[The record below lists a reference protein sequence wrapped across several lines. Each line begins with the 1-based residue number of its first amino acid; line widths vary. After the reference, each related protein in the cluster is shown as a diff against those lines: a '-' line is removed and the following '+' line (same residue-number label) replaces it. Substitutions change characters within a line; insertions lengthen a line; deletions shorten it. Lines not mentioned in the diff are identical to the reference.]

1 MPRDST
7 ARSPERV
14 DPGDELEARV
24 AQVWFWEGF
33 FARRAVNLQRHYDP
47 EPLQVTDIDLLAYD
61 FDPRLTRRKLIG
73 EVKGGTGRSAPKPLD
88 RVIWLHGLAGLVG
101 ADGAEMITAM
111 NLSRRTRELAAGL
124 GVTAQTTAD
133 LERREK
139 AARVAE
145 VADLGAQGVQSVGRM
160 KAVHRHCAT
169 DPELERAFWFL
180 RSEVWFL
187 DPWTASKRVI
197 GLIRQLAKRW
207 VPQVADNDANA
218 LRWLFSEAVAVFTV
232 NVTTLA
238 GEAMRVDAGQFHAL
252 AAERLAEGVVP
263 THDMRRLSDAID
275 KYVAG
280 LLATVEAPAAIRADA
295 VGAFQP
301 RPPDF
306 TDPLVELIGR
316 LAATPSVTRRL
327 ARQVDLIV
335 FERVVHRREP
345 PRAALSRLGA
355 GEGAGRATR
364 QMAAFLRGQARLP
377 DEVAKA
383 LAGDVLDARGGPVT
397 TTPAPL
403 KPATDGIGPQALP
416 GQPNAETESGT
427 TDLQAGSQPRLLNA
441 ESISEAPQ

>member
-14 DPGDELEARV
+14 DLGEQLEARV
-24 AQVWFWEGF
+24 AQLWFWEGF

-47 EPLQVTDIDLLAYD
+47 EPLQVTDLDLFAYD

-73 EVKGGTGRSAPKPLD
+73 EVKGGTGRGAPKPLD
-88 RVIWLHGLAGLVG
+88 RIIWLHGLADLVG

-111 NLSRRTRELAAGL
+111 RLSRRARELAAGL

-145 VADLGAQGVQSVGRM
+145 VADLGSHGVQAVGRM

-187 DPWTASKRVI
+187 DSWSATKRVI

-207 VPQVADNDANA
+207 APQVADNDANA
-218 LRWLFSEAVAVFTV
+218 LCWLLSEAMAAFTV
-232 NVTTLA
+232 NVTALA
-238 GEAMRVDAGQFHAL
+238 GEAMRLDADQFHAL
-252 AAERLAEGVVP
+252 AAERLAEGMVP
-263 THDMRRLSDAID
+263 THYMRRLSDAID
-275 KYVAG
+275 KYLAG
-280 LLATVEAPAAIRADA
+280 VLATVNAPADVRADA

-316 LAATPSVTRRL
+316 LSAAPSLTRQL
-327 ARQVDLIV
+327 GRQVDLV
-335 FERVVHRREP
+335 MFERVVHRREP
-345 PRAALSRLGA
+345 PHRAVSRLGI
-355 GEGAGRATR
+355 GEPAGRAMR
-364 QMAAFLRGQARLP
+364 QIAAFLRGQAGLP
-377 DEVAKA
+377 DELARA
-383 LAGDVLDARGGPVT
+383 LTDALLDARRQPADA
-397 TTPAPL
+397 TPAPVN
-403 KPATDGIGPQALP
+403 ATADGAAHALREP
-416 GQPNAETESGT
+416 PTAQSGSSAP
-427 TDLQAGSQPRLLNA
+427 TDPYAGSQQPLLDDSA
-441 ESISEAPQ
+441 SEKTR

>member
-14 DPGDELEARV
+14 DPGEELEARV
-24 AQVWFWEGF
+24 AQLWFWEGF

-47 EPLQVTDIDLLAYD
+47 EPLQVTDLDLFAYD
-61 FDPRLTRRKLIG
+61 FDPRLTPRKLIG
-73 EVKGGTGRSAPKPLD
+73 QVKGGTGRSAPKPLD
-88 RVIWLHGLAGLVG
+88 RIIWLHGLADLVR

-111 NLSRRTRELAAGL
+111 RLSRRARELAAGL
-124 GVTAQTTAD
+124 EVTAQTTAD

-145 VADLGAQGVQSVGRM
+145 VADLGSQGVQSVGRM

-187 DPWTASKRVI
+187 DPWSATKRVI

-232 NVTTLA
+232 NVTALA
-238 GEAMRVDAGQFHAL
+238 GEAMRLDADQFHAL
-252 AAERLAEGVVP
+252 AAERLAEGMVP
-263 THDMRRLSDAID
+263 THYMRRLSDAID
-275 KYVAG
+275 KYLAG
-280 LLATVEAPAAIRADA
+280 VLATLNAPADVRADA

-316 LAATPSVTRRL
+316 LAGAPSLTRRL
-327 ARQVDLIV
+327 GRQVDLV
-335 FERVVHRREP
+335 MFERVVHRRELP
-345 PRAALSRLGA
+345 QRALSRLGID
-355 GEGAGRATR
+355 EPAGRAMR
-364 QMAAFLRGQARLP
+364 QMAAFLRGQAGLP
-377 DEVAKA
+377 DELARA
-383 LAGDVLDARGGPVT
+383 LTDDLLDTRRQPADA
-397 TTPAPL
+397 TPAPIN
-403 KPATDGIGPQALP
+403 ATADGAAHALREP
-416 GQPNAETESGT
+416 PTAQSGSSAP
-427 TDLQAGSQPRLLNA
+427 TDPYAGSQQPLLDDSA
-441 ESISEAPQ
+441 SEKTR

>member
-1 MPRDST
+1 VPRDST
-7 ARSPERV
+7 ARSPERI

-24 AQVWFWEGF
+24 AQLWFWEGF

-47 EPLQVTDIDLLAYD
+47 EPLQVTDLDLFAYD

-88 RVIWLHGLAGLVG
+88 RIIWLHGLADLVG
-101 ADGAEMITAM
+101 ADGGEMITAM
-111 NLSRRTRELAAGL
+111 RLSRRARELAAGL

-145 VADLGAQGVQSVGRM
+145 VADLGSQGVQSVGRM

-169 DPELERAFWFL
+169 DPELEQAFWFL

-187 DPWTASKRVI
+187 DPWSATKRVI

-218 LRWLFSEAVAVFTV
+218 LCWLLSEAVAGFTV
-232 NVTTLA
+232 NVTALA
-238 GEAMRVDAGQFHAL
+238 GEAMRLDAGQFHVL
-252 AAERLAEGVVP
+252 AAERLAEGMVP
-263 THDMRRLSDAID
+263 THYMRRLSDAID
-275 KYVAG
+275 KYIAG
-280 LLATVEAPAAIRADA
+280 LLATVNAPATVRADA

-316 LAATPSVTRRL
+316 LAAAPSVTRRL
-327 ARQVDLIV
+327 GRQVDLVV

-345 PRAALSRLGA
+345 PRRALSRLGID
-355 GEGAGRATR
+355 EPAGRAMR
-364 QMAAFLRGQARLP
+364 QMTAFLRGQAGLP
-377 DEVAKA
+377 AELARA
-383 LAGDVLDARGGPVT
+383 LTDDVLDARDQPASAS
-397 TTPAPL
+397 PAPL
-403 KPATDGIGPQALP
+403 KPTADGAAPRPQPEPPTAGTGSGPTDLDAGPQQRLP
-416 GQPNAETESGT
+416 DADPA
-427 TDLQAGSQPRLLNA
+427 
-441 ESISEAPQ
+441 SEMGR